1 MNTVSFISI
10 PGSIAPDQEI
20 LVFGDHR
27 LNYAALNELV
37 GRLSS
42 AFKTLGLKP
51 RDVVAALDTNS
62 DNYIAGYY
70 AAAKAG
76 LTWLPLN
83 YRAKDAELEYMIN
96 TAGAKVLLAG
106 DRYLDLVGRVGPKLK
121 TAKAVAWGE
130 GKAGMPRLADLVKAA
145 DVDEGEVEVED
156 EDVSVLM
163 YTSGTT
169 SLPKGVMLRFRDFA
183 AYVTANV
190 EMADGTERGVALV
203 CVPFYHIAGTTAM
216 MTNLWTGRRMVIMP
230 QFDPKTWL
238 QLVAREKVTHAFVVP
253 TMMKQLLDEPS
264 FADTDFSHLTNLA
277 YGGAAMPIQTI
288 RRAIEAFPKT
298 VGFVNAYGQT
308 ETTSS
313 LTVLGPDDHRIDGD
327 PKTVELKLK
336 RLNSIGQP
344 LARRRNRRPRRRRRA
359 VGGGTG
365 RRNPHPHPAH
375 HEGLRRAR
383 GRLPSARGMARDRRP
398 RMGRRRGL
406 RVLRRTQGRHDHP
419 RRRKYRASRNR
430 GRPDE
435 PSGDR
440 RGGRNRR
447 AVGRMGT
454 DRQGFRRQTAG
465 SERNRGRHRRS
476 FAARAWRASN
486 VPSRSSSSR
495 RCRRTRSAKFC
506 ARSCVTRAIRQGP
519 NARVRR
525 APRRAGSKWL
535 APADA

>member
-20 LVFGDHR
+20 LVFGDRR
-27 LNYAALNELV
+27 LNYAQLNELV

-42 AFKTLGLKP
+42 SFKTLGLKP
-51 RDVVAALDTNS
+51 RDVIAALDTNS

-106 DRYLDLVGRVGPKLK
+106 DRYLDLMARVSPKLK
-121 TAKAVAWGE
+121 TAKVVAWGE
-130 GKAGMPRLADLVKAA
+130 GKAGVPRLADLVKAA
-145 DVDEGEVEVED
+145 EVDEGEVEVDD

-190 EMADGTERGVALV
+190 EMADGSERGVALV

-216 MTNLWTGRRMVIMP
+216 MTNLWTGRRMVVMP
-230 QFDPKTWL
+230 QFDPKSWL

-264 FADTDFSHLTNLA
+264 FAKTDLSSLTNLA

-327 PKTVELKLK
+327 SKTVELKLK
-336 RLNSIGQP
+336 RLNSIGRP
-344 LARRRNRRPRRRRRA
+344 LPDVEIA
-359 VGGGTG
+359 VRDDDGNAAGGGPG

-375 HEGLRRAR
+375 HEGLRRTR
-383 GRLPSARGMARDRRP
+383 GRFPPARGMARDRRP

-419 RRRKYRASRNR
+419 RRRKYRARRDR

-440 RGGRNRR
+440 RGGGDRR
-447 AVGRMGT
+447 AVGRMGA
-454 DRQGFRRQTAG
+454 DRQGLRRQAAG
-465 SERNRGRHRRS
+465 AERHRARHQRVLPHAS
-476 FAARAWRASN
+476 GELQAARDDRVHRGAAQE
-486 VPSRSSSSR
+486 
-495 RCRRTRSAKFC
+495 SA
-506 ARSCVTRAIRQGP
+506 RQ
-519 NARVRR
+519 N
-525 APRRAGSKWL
+525 
-535 APADA
+535 PAQGAA